1 MQVFSCLKV
10 MFKFFTLLEGQVE
23 RKIYSETGEAYS
35 VTWLEK
41 NLQVKY
47 KDLIY
52 FFLITGM
59 PTKVCFRDM
68 ANYILSDS

>member
-1 MQVFSCLKV
+1 MQVFNCLKV
-10 MFKFFTLLEGQVE
+10 MFEFFTLLEGQDE